1 MVLYGLGKKSLAE
14 RLNCDEEKATEI
26 IEGLYT
32 AYPRLREFIAEQQD
46 YPMQHDGYI
55 NTFLG
60 DKLRVDEWKYYKKAK
75 TSREIKNLEARIK
88 RLGVN
93 LPIQGGTSTVMA
105 SGFFNDLREAVE
117 SDWNLTSF
125 ITVHRILWHRSFY
138 L

>member
-32 AYPRLREFIAEQQD
+32 AYPRLREYIAEQQE

-60 DKLRVDEWKYYKKAK
+60 DKLRVDEWKYYKKSK
-75 TSREIKNLEARIK
+75 TSWERKNLEARIK
-88 RLGVN
+88 RLGVID
-93 LPIQGGTSTVMA
+93 LPTKAAM
-105 SGFFNDLREAVE
+105 F
-117 SDWNLTSF
+117 
-125 ITVHRILWHRSFY
+125 
-138 L
+138 